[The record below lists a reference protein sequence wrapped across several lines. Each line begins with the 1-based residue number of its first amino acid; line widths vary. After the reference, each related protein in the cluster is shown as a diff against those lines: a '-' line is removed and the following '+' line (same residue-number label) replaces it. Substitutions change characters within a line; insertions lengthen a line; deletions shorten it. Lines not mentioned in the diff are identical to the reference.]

1 MVFLWHTF
9 QMKIDKYVFR
19 DLKTEKDK
27 EALREFLRHQTNAEF
42 GGHRMF
48 DGTRTHLMHNPEE
61 LSDLIFF
68 LKSYEKKKRKK
79 IRNFLEVGYSSGKL
93 NTILNKFFNFD
104 HIVGIDDFTADMSST
119 DLLANLRRK
128 NLTLICGKSDKKEN
142 LKIIKQF
149 QPYDLIF
156 VDGGHEYKD
165 VKKDL
170 DNYSRM
176 LSDNGILIV
185 HDIHSLE
192 YTDVNKAWKE
202 FQHKNNFTYKEFVC
216 RKYFF
221 VCGVGIAISKS

>member
-1 MVFLWHTF
+1 
-9 QMKIDKYVFR
+9 MKIDKYVFSN
-19 DLKTEKDK
+19 LKTKKDK
-27 EALREFLRHQTNAEF
+27 DNLREFLRHQTNAEF
-42 GGHRMF
+42 GGYRMF

-61 LSDLIFF
+61 LCDLISF
-68 LKSYEKKKRKK
+68 LKNYEKKKRKK
-79 IRNFLEVGYSSGKL
+79 IRNFLEVGFSSGKL

-104 HIVGIDDFTADMSST
+104 HIVAIDNFSADMSST
-119 DLLANLRRK
+119 DLLANMRRK

-142 LKIIKQF
+142 LKIIRQF

-156 VDGGHEYKD
+156 VDASHEYKD

-170 DNYSRM
+170 SNYSRM
-176 LSDNGILIV
+176 LSDDGVLAV

-192 YTDVNKAWKE
+192 YTGINKAWNE
-202 FQHKNNFTYKEFVC
+202 FRREDDFTCKEFVS